1 MRVFKDLKF
10 VEQLGSGLQKI
21 LSEYEKSIFKFSIH
35 FLKVRFPITD
45 VGKNVGK
52 NVGKS
57 YIFEGY
63 KSNKTQNEILT
74 HIENKPQITQKEI
87 SEFIDTTPRTIQR
100 NMKKLQELNIIER
113 VGSSTKGYWKI
124 LKR

>member
-1 MRVFKDLKF
+1 MNIIEITSSRGLHQEIMRVFKDLKF

-57 YIFEGY
+57 YIFEG
-63 KSNKTQNEILT
+63 
-74 HIENKPQITQKEI
+74 
-87 SEFIDTTPRTIQR
+87 
-100 NMKKLQELNIIER
+100 
-113 VGSSTKGYWKI
+113 
-124 LKR
+124 